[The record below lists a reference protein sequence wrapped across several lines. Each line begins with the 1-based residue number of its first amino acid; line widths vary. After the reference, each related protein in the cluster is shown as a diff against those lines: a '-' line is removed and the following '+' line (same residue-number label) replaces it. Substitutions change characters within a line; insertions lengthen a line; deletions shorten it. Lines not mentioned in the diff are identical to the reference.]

1 MKNTMSE
8 LASDKTIAS
17 DFNPGNLLQP
27 PLYVMSLIREYYQL
41 RVLPTLSN
49 QQADR
54 LGEILGAASDNG
66 VLDLWI
72 TEVDHSL
79 GHKLNLLDPACRRA
93 YENQQALL
101 REYLGITNLCV
112 RESGKKTRTQASI
125 SSNHPTTIFC

>member
-1 MKNTMSE
+1 MSE
-8 LASDKTIAS
+8 LASDTTIAS
-17 DFNPGNLLQP
+17 NFRPDNLLQP
-27 PLYVMSLIREYYQL
+27 PPDIMSLIREYYQL
-41 RVLPTLSN
+41 RVLPTLSS

-79 GHKLNLLDPACRRA
+79 GHNLNLLDPACRSA

-101 REYLGITNLCV
+101 REYLGITDLCV
-112 RESGKKTRTQASI
+112 GELDKNTGTQVSI
-125 SSNHPTTIFC
+125 SSNYPATIFC